1 MLSTFTLNGQS
12 ADSVVGADPN
22 LSDMKSRSQSTPGRL
37 PSHATVRRHI
47 DQGPRLAD
55 AAGRRP
61 ASPSVVRRAC
71 DAGVAQRRRQRV
83 VVTET
88 RELEESLP
96 GLREKVLDELLMH
109 TTCIKVMRMA
119 ATFASSMKLLWATL
133 DRKHSERI
141 GGGERWIPFAQ
152 SGERLDLRRP

>member
-1 MLSTFTLNGQS
+1 
-12 ADSVVGADPN
+12 
-22 LSDMKSRSQSTPGRL
+22 
-37 PSHATVRRHI
+37 
-47 DQGPRLAD
+47 
-55 AAGRRP
+55 
-61 ASPSVVRRAC
+61 
-71 DAGVAQRRRQRV
+71 
-83 VVTET
+83 
-88 RELEESLP
+88 
-96 GLREKVLDELLMH
+96 MH